1 MNMGDAERTKTRR
14 PLSNAQ
20 PPETAAGDGAE
31 PDGGAPEAPEG
42 RPASPFAGPG
52 RRVDLVV
59 ITGYSGAGKSE
70 AIAAFEDGG
79 YFCVDNLP
87 PRMISAL
94 GELFQH
100 EGSGVRRAAIVSD
113 VRGGDYFQELI
124 AVLDQLEGAGLT
136 PRVLFLEAS
145 EEALLDRFKET
156 RRRHPMAPDGRILDG
171 IRAERAVLGPLRER
185 ADLVMDTSDLT
196 GAMLRRRIATE
207 MLGTRGPAPLALTI
221 LTFGFKNGPPRDA
234 DVVLDVRFLP
244 NPHYREDLRPLT
256 GRDPQVVE
264 HVEAGELARDFYD
277 RLFPLLDFLLP
288 AYVAEGKT
296 HMTIAVGCTG
306 GRHRSVTIADRI
318 ARHLASRE
326 DVQLRVVHRDVELR

>member
-1 MNMGDAERTKTRR
+1 MTTGE
-14 PLSNAQ
+14 Q
-20 PPETAAGDGAE
+20 PALDGLAR
-31 PDGGAPEAPEG
+31 G
-42 RPASPFAGPG
+42 
-52 RRVDLVV
+52 VDLVV
-59 ITGYSGAGKSE
+59 ISGYSGAGKSE

-87 PRMISAL
+87 PRMIGAL

-100 EGSGVRRAAIVSD
+100 EGSGVRRAAVVSD
-113 VRGGDYFQELI
+113 VRGGDYFRDLA
-124 AVLDQLEGAGLT
+124 AVLEELETSGLA

-145 EEALLDRFKET
+145 EETLLDRFKET
-156 RRRHPMAPDGRILDG
+156 RRRHPLAPDGRVLEG
-171 IRAERAVLGPLRER
+171 IRAEREVLGPLRER

-207 MLGTRGPAPLALTI
+207 MLGEGAPSTLALTI

-234 DVVLDVRFLP
+234 DMMLDVRFLP

-256 GRDPQVVE
+256 GRDPKVVE
-264 HVEAGELARDFYD
+264 HVEAGDLANEFYG
-277 RLFPLLDFLLP
+277 RLFPMLDFLLP

-296 HMTIAVGCTG
+296 HMTIAIGCTG

-318 ARHLASRE
+318 ARHLAGR
-326 DVQLRVVHRDVELR
+326 DDLRLRVVHRDVELA